1 MESYTDTSTQPFM
14 EQASVPPKY
23 ATTPQPKGK
32 LATFI
37 KNHGVKTASISIV
50 VVILLSIGTIF
61 WVMAQTPRR
70 DTGYKGNT
78 PTPTPTS
85 SVTPTP
91 TPSSTPTPTPTPSP
105 TVQPTSE
112 VSNSNRV
119 TVTGTGSYPQ
129 FSVELPRGW
138 EWEKLQGID
147 TLVGKLTNGQ
157 IEVYYDYGNLATQDY
172 PHNPEYTT
180 EEILVDGQTAL
191 IVRPVSEDSQLTIG
205 AYYQSQDDHY
215 PPLNITT
222 TSQLNQQQLKVVE
235 GILTSV
241 KFTID

>member
-1 MESYTDTSTQPFM
+1 
-14 EQASVPPKY
+14 
-23 ATTPQPKGK
+23 
-32 LATFI
+32 
-37 KNHGVKTASISIV
+37 
-50 VVILLSIGTIF
+50 
-61 WVMAQTPRR
+61 
-70 DTGYKGNT
+70 
-78 PTPTPTS
+78 
-85 SVTPTP
+85 
-91 TPSSTPTPTPTPSP
+91 
-105 TVQPTSE
+105 
-112 VSNSNRV
+112 
-119 TVTGTGSYPQ
+119 
-129 FSVELPRGW
+129 
-138 EWEKLQGID
+138 D
-147 TLVGKLTNGQ
+147 TLVGKFTNGQ
-157 IEVYYDYGNLATQDY
+157 IEVYYDYGNLAAQDY